1 MAYLHIVLVLSVLS
15 FITYGDALKCW
26 TCSSDLDPHCAD
38 PFNNTSPSFDL
49 HHTLTDC
56 NTQSSPHYSLYKTKS
71 VCKKIKQ
78 TVNGKHEAVVR
89 TCEWLKSEDD
99 AVGECP
105 PSTFNTPKYIT
116 INYCETCDTDGC
128 NGAENIRPTV
138 FWTAL
143 IPAALA
149 LLLRN

>member
-1 MAYLHIVLVLSVLS
+1 MNIQNVNNNVKLQCNIEMSLNKNEFEMKVTWWKYVFIV
-15 FITYGDALKCW
+15 TGDALKCW

-78 TVNGKHEAVVR
+78 TG
-89 TCEWLKSEDD
+89 
-99 AVGECP
+99 
-105 PSTFNTPKYIT
+105 KYICT
-116 INYCETCDTDGC
+116 YWQI
-128 NGAENIRPTV
+128 
-138 FWTAL
+138 
-143 IPAALA
+143 
-149 LLLRN
+149 